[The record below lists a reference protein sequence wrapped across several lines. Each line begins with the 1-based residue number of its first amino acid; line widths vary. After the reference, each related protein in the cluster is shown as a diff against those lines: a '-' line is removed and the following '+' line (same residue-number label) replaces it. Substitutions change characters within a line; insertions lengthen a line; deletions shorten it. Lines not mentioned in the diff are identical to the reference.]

1 MRRLIASAVLT
12 AALATSAHASE
23 EPPRSD
29 PTLLMSPAP
38 LPVTRDGRLVNY
50 IFVTLR
56 IVCRRDT
63 DMVKV
68 RPKEPFFRDALIRA
82 AARSSLAQADGVH
95 VDQAKLKAAVLRDAP
110 AIVGPGVVI
119 DVRLMKEQPQ
129 KPFLPAA
136 K

>member
-1 MRRLIASAVLT
+1 MRRLIAIAALA
-12 AALATSAHASE
+12 AALATSVQAAE
-23 EPPRSD
+23 EPPKSD

-38 LPVTRDGRLVNY
+38 LPVTRGGRLVNY

-56 IVCRRDT
+56 IVCRQNT
-63 DMVKV
+63 DMTKL
-68 RPKEPFFRDALIRA
+68 RPKEPYFRDALIRA
-82 AARSSLAQADGVH
+82 AARSDLAQADGVH
-95 VDQAKLKAAVLRDAP
+95 VDLARLKAAVMAAAP